1 MALSTLAG
9 VVDTRILGRPERFDG
24 EDANWYDFKF
34 EFENYMGA
42 VNNTVVEM
50 MEVAAKQQDAIPMDV
65 MTSEQKAVS
74 QQLFYVM
81 AMLVRGT
88 ARRVVRKIKLK
99 NGMEAWRQ
107 LVRRY
112 EVEDE
117 GRFTGMFQS
126 ILDLELPKKLEEI
139 EEAIMDWEQEIKD
152 YEEQTNQTVA
162 DHLMRGILQKQL
174 PEELK
179 LQVQLQSS
187 ILNTYDK
194 TKKFLTDYLMAK
206 KVWSKKKTKDDMDVD
221 AIGWK
226 DYGGKNPW
234 GKQGKGGKGK

>member
-24 EDANWYDFKF
+24 KDSGWHDFKF

-42 VNNTVVEM
+42 VNSTVVEM
-50 MEVAAKQQDAIPMDV
+50 MEVAAKQQDPIPMNV
-65 MTSEQKAVS
+65 MTEEQKAVS

-88 ARRVVRKIKLK
+88 ARRVVRKVKLK

-117 GRFTGMFQS
+117 
-126 ILDLELPKKLEEI
+126 
-139 EEAIMDWEQEIKD
+139 
-152 YEEQTNQTVA
+152 
-162 DHLMRGILQKQL
+162 
-174 PEELK
+174 
-179 LQVQLQSS
+179 
-187 ILNTYDK
+187 
-194 TKKFLTDYLMAK
+194 
-206 KVWSKKKTKDDMDVD
+206 
-221 AIGWK
+221 
-226 DYGGKNPW
+226 
-234 GKQGKGGKGK
+234 